1 MPVAGGRRKIIGDM
15 APGPADL
22 ERTASGVR
30 QIGHSVAGRATAG
43 VSGRVAPVYDPAR
56 GVQIAEVAL
65 ASPTEVDAVVASALQ
80 ASHEWGASSLTRRAS
95 LLFRLRE
102 ILDASRDELAAAVT
116 REHGKVLEDARGEVA
131 RGIENVEFACGIP
144 SLLKGSSNSEIS
156 TGIDIRT
163 VLEPMGVVAG
173 ITPFNFPIMVPL
185 WMMAN
190 AIACGNCFVLKPSE
204 KDPSAALVLADI
216 VQRAGFPDGVFS
228 VVQGDHEAV
237 ETLLAH
243 PDIAAISFVGSTPV
257 ARHIYETGTRNGKRV
272 QALGG
277 AKNHMVVL
285 PDADIEAAA
294 DAAVSAAYGSAGE
307 RCMAISV
314 VVAVGAV
321 ADPLIEAIASRIP
334 DVVVGAGD
342 DQTSMMG
349 PLITAEHRDRVR
361 SYVERAPDEGAK
373 VVVDGSGTQ
382 RGDGFFVGCSLL
394 DDVKPGMR
402 VYDDEI
408 FGPVLSVVR
417 VPSLTE
423 ALALVNGNPY
433 GNGTALFTR
442 DGGSARRFER
452 EVQVGMV
459 GINVPIPVPVASHSF
474 GGWKASIFGDSSI
487 YGPDGIRFYTRP
499 KVVTSRWPDP
509 GPSTMELHFPTNR

>member
-1 MPVAGGRRKIIGDM
+1 MPVTRIGHWIAG
-15 APGPADL
+15 AAVPGSSG
-22 ERTASGVR
+22 RTAS
-30 QIGHSVAGRATAG
+30 
-43 VSGRVAPVYDPAR
+43 VYDPAL
-56 GVQIAEVAL
+56 GIQTAEVAL
-65 ASPTEVDAVVASALQ
+65 ASAAEVDTAVRAAVEASQ
-80 ASHEWGASSLTRRAS
+80 EWGASSLTRRTGF
-95 LLFRLRE
+95 LFRLRE
-102 ILDASRDELAAAVT
+102 LLDANRDELATAVT

-144 SLLKGSSNSEIS
+144 SHLRGSSNSEIS
-156 TGIDIRT
+156 TGVDIRT
-163 VLEPMGVVAG
+163 VLEPVGVVAG
-173 ITPFNFPIMVPL
+173 ITPFNFPVMVPL

-204 KDPSAALVLADI
+204 KDPSASLLLADF
-216 VQRAGFPDGVFS
+216 VRRAGFPDGVFN
-228 VVQGDHEAV
+228 VVQGDREAV
-237 ETLLAH
+237 DALLNH
-243 PDIAAISFVGSTPV
+243 REVAAISFVGSTPV
-257 ARHIYETGTRNGKRV
+257 ARHVYETGTGQGKRV

-285 PDADIEAAA
+285 PDADLDAAA

-314 VVAVGAV
+314 VVAVGSV
-321 ADPLIEAIASRIP
+321 ADQLVEAIAARIP
-334 DVVVGAGD
+334 DVVIGAGGD
-342 DQTSMMG
+342 PASMMG
-349 PLITAEHRDRVR
+349 PLITPEHRDRVR
-361 SYVERAPDEGAK
+361 SYVEQAAGEGAT
-373 VVVDGSGTQ
+373 VVVDGSGTL
-382 RGDGFFVGCSLL
+382 RGPGFFVGCSLL

-417 VPSLTE
+417 VPTLDD
-423 ALALVNGNPY
+423 ALALVNDNPY

-442 DGGSARRFER
+442 DGGAARRFER

-487 YGPDGIRFYTRP
+487 YGPDGVRFYTRP

-509 GPSTMELHFPTNR
+509 GPGAVELHFPTNR

>member
-1 MPVAGGRRKIIGDM
+1 MPARSTDS
-15 APGPADL
+15 
-22 ERTASGVR
+22 ETAASALR
-30 QIGHSVAGRATAG
+30 PIGHWVAGRAEP
-43 VSGRVAPVYDPAR
+43 GRPGRTAPVYDPAL
-56 GVQIAEVAL
+56 GTQMAEVAL
-65 ASPTEVDAVVASALQ
+65 ASTVEVDSVVETAVDAW
-80 ASHEWGASSLTRRAS
+80 HEWGSSSLTRRAS

-102 ILDASRDELAAAVT
+102 LLDASRDDLAAAVT

-144 SLLKGSSNSEIS
+144 NLLKGSSNSEVS
-156 TGIDIRT
+156 TGVDIRT
-163 VLEPMGVVAG
+163 VLEPVGVVAG

-204 KDPSAALVLADI
+204 KDPSASLILAEL
-216 VQRAGFPDGVFS
+216 VQRAGFPDGVVN
-228 VVQGDHEAV
+228 VVQGDREAV
-237 ETLLAH
+237 EALLAH
-243 PDIAAISFVGSTPV
+243 PDVAAVSFVGSTPV
-257 ARHIYETGTRNGKRV
+257 ARHIYETGTHNGKRV

-285 PDADIEAAA
+285 PDADLDAAA

-314 VVAVGAV
+314 IVAVGPV
-321 ADPLIEAIASRIP
+321 ADGLIDAIASRIP
-334 DVVVGAGD
+334 DVVVGVGD
-342 DQTSMMG
+342 DETSMMG
-349 PLITAEHRDRVR
+349 PLITSEHRDRFR
-361 SYVERAPDEGAK
+361 SYVEGVADEGAK
-373 VVVDGSGTQ
+373 VVVDG
-382 RGDGFFVGCSLL
+382 RGLLGGPGFFLGCSLL

-417 VPSLTE
+417 VPTFDE
-423 ALALVNGNPY
+423 ALALVNANPY

-442 DGGSARRFER
+442 DGGMARRFER

-459 GINVPIPVPVASHSF
+459 GINVPIPVRVAAHSF
-474 GGWKASIFGDSSI
+474 GGWKASIFGDASI

-499 KVVTSRWPDP
+499 KVVTSRWPDA
-509 GPSTMELHFPTNR
+509 GPSGVELHFPTNR

>member
-1 MPVAGGRRKIIGDM
+1 MTATPTDTETTASDLRHIGHWVGGR
-15 APGPADL
+15 AVPG
-22 ERTASGVR
+22 ASGR
-30 QIGHSVAGRATAG
+30 T
-43 VSGRVAPVYDPAR
+43 APVYNPAV
-56 GVQIAEVAL
+56 GGQTAEVAL
-65 ASPTEVDAVVASALQ
+65 ASPAEVDVVVASAVE
-80 ASHEWGASSLTRRAS
+80 ASPEWRSSSLTRRAS

-102 ILDASRDELAAAVT
+102 LLDANRDELAGAVT

-144 SLLKGSSNSEIS
+144 NLIKGSSNSEVS
-156 TGIDIRT
+156 TGVDIRT
-163 VLEPMGVVAG
+163 VLEPLGVVAG
-173 ITPFNFPIMVPL
+173 ITPFNFPVMVPL

-190 AIACGNCFVLKPSE
+190 AIACGNCFILKPSE
-204 KDPSAALVLADI
+204 KDPSASLILADI
-216 VQRAGFPDGVFS
+216 VQQAGFPKDVVN
-228 VVQGDHEAV
+228 VVQGDREAV
-237 ETLLAH
+237 ESLLAH
-243 PDIAAISFVGSTPV
+243 PDVAAISFVGSTPV
-257 ARHIYETGTRNGKRV
+257 ARHIYEMGTRNGKRV

-285 PDADIEAAA
+285 PDADLDAAA

-314 VVAVGAV
+314 LVAVGPV
-321 ADPLIEAIASRIP
+321 ADPLIDAIASRIS
-334 DVVVGAGD
+334 DVVIGAGD
-342 DQTSMMG
+342 DDASMMG
-349 PLITAEHRDRVR
+349 PLITSEHRDRVQ
-361 SYVERAPDEGAK
+361 SYVERAADEGAK
-373 VVVDGSGTQ
+373 VVVDGSGNSKGT
-382 RGDGFFVGCSLL
+382 GFFVGCSLL

-417 VPSLTE
+417 VPTFDE
-423 ALALVNGNPY
+423 ALTLVNDNPY

-442 DGGSARRFER
+442 DGGMARRFER
-452 EVQVGMV
+452 EVQVGMI
-459 GINVPIPVPVASHSF
+459 GINVPIPVPAASHSF

>member
-1 MPVAGGRRKIIGDM
+1 MLAIRSRDVTP
-15 APGPADL
+15 PSADP
-22 ERTASGVR
+22 RH
-30 QIGHSVAGRATAG
+30 IGHWIDGRATAG
-43 VSGRVAPVYDPAR
+43 GSGRTAPVYDPAR
-56 GVQIAEVAL
+56 GVQTAEVAL
-65 ASPTEVDAVVASALQ
+65 ASPAEVDAVVASAVE
-80 ASHEWGASSLTRRAS
+80 ASRAWRASSLTRRAS

-102 ILDASRDELAAAVT
+102 LLDASRDQLAAAVT

-144 SLLKGSSNSEIS
+144 NLLKGSSNSEIS

-163 VLEPMGVVAG
+163 VLEPIGVVAG

-204 KDPSAALVLADI
+204 KDPSASLVLADI

-228 VVQGDHEAV
+228 VVQGDREAV

-243 PDIAAISFVGSTPV
+243 PDIAAVSFVGSTPV
-257 ARHIYETGTRNGKRV
+257 AKHIYETGTRFGKRV

-277 AKNHMVVL
+277 AKNHMVVM
-285 PDADIEAAA
+285 PDADIDAAA
-294 DAAVSAAYGSAGE
+294 DAAISAAYGSAGE

-314 VVAVGAV
+314 VVAVGDV
-321 ADPLIEAIASRIP
+321 ADPLITAIAGRIP

-342 DQTSMMG
+342 DTTSMMG
-349 PLITAEHRDRVR
+349 PLITAEHRDRVQ
-361 SYVERAPDEGAK
+361 SYVRGAADEGAK
-373 VVVDGSGTQ
+373 VVVDGADAPRQ
-382 RGDGFFVGCSLL
+382 DGFFVGCSLL

-417 VPSLTE
+417 VPTFDE
-423 ALALVNGNPY
+423 AVTLVNDNPY
-433 GNGTALFTR
+433 GNGTAIYTR
-442 DGGSARRFER
+442 DGGIARRFER
-452 EVQVGMV
+452 DVQVGMV
-459 GINVPIPVPVASHSF
+459 GINVPIPVPVAAHSF

-487 YGPDGIRFYTRP
+487 YGPDGVRFYTRP
-499 KVVTSRWPDP
+499 KVVTSRWPEP
-509 GPSTMELHFPTNR
+509 GPSSMELHFPTNR

>member
-1 MPVAGGRRKIIGDM
+1 MPASST
-15 APGPADL
+15 AFETAD
-22 ERTASGVR
+22 SGMIA
-30 QIGHSVAGRATAG
+30 IGHFIAGRAVPGA
-43 VSGRVAPVYDPAR
+43 SGQTVPVYNPAL
-56 GVQIAEVAL
+56 GSPTADVAL
-65 ASPTEVDAVVASALQ
+65 ASAAEVDAAVKAAVD
-80 ASHEWGASSLTRRAS
+80 ASHGWRSSSLTRRAS

-102 ILDASRDELAAAVT
+102 LLDANRDELAAVVT

-144 SLLKGSSNSEIS
+144 NLLKGSSNSEVS
-156 TGIDIRT
+156 TGTDIRT
-163 VLEPMGVVAG
+163 VLEPLGVIAG
-173 ITPFNFPIMVPL
+173 ITPFNFPVMVPL

-204 KDPSAALVLADI
+204 KDPSASLILAEF
-216 VQRAGFPDGVFS
+216 VQRAGFPDGVCN
-228 VVQGDHEAV
+228 VVQGDREAV
-237 ETLLAH
+237 EALLAH
-243 PDIAAISFVGSTPV
+243 PDVAAVSFVGSTPV

-285 PDADIEAAA
+285 PDADLDAAA

-307 RCMAISV
+307 RCMAVSV
-314 VVAVGAV
+314 VVAVGSV
-321 ADPLIEAIASRIP
+321 ADPLIDSIASRIP

-342 DQTSMMG
+342 DADSMMG
-349 PLITAEHRDRVR
+349 PLITSEHRDRVQ
-361 SYVERAPDEGAK
+361 SYVEHAADEGAK
-373 VVVDGSGTQ
+373 VVVDGSGTR
-382 RGDGFFVGCSLL
+382 RGMGFFVGCSLL

-417 VPSLTE
+417 VPTFDE
-423 ALALVNGNPY
+423 ALALVNANRY

-442 DGGSARRFER
+442 DGGVARRFER

-474 GGWKASIFGDSSI
+474 GGWKDSIFGDSSI
-487 YGPDGIRFYTRP
+487 YGPDGVRFYTRP
-499 KVVTSRWPDP
+499 KVVTSRWPEA
-509 GPSTMELHFPTNR
+509 GPSSVELHFPTNR